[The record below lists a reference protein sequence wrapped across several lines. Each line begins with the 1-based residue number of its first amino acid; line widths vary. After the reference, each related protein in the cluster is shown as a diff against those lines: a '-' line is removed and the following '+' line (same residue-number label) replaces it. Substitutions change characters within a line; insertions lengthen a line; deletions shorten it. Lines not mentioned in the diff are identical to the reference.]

1 MYTWYLLPNTHR
13 KTTARAISAL
23 LALLV
28 CFFAVALYSPLH
40 VHKNHQC
47 SLNNLEHQIADSITP
62 VVDLPQPLDESVAAL
77 AETALTPPAAPAFE
91 QTSRGPPAVSFSS

>member
-1 MYTWYLLPNTHR
+1 LILISHR
-13 KTTARAISAL
+13 RPPARALSAL

-40 VHKNHQC
+40 VHKNQQC

-62 VVDLPQPLDESVAAL
+62 VVDLPQPLDETVAAL

-91 QTSRGPPAVSFSS
+91 HASRGPPAISFS